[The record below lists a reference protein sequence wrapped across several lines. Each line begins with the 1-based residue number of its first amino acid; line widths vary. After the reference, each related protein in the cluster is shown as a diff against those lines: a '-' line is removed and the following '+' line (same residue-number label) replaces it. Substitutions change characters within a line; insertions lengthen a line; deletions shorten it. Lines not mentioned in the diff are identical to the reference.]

1 MAKPRLYRRLL
12 AAVLLSLALAPVNG
26 ARAEYPERPI
36 RLVVPFPPGGVTDVV
51 ARLMAERLS
60 AEFGQQVVVD
70 NKTGAGGVIAGDIVA
85 KAAADGYTLL
95 FTTPNHTINAA
106 FRATLPY
113 DTEKD
118 LRAVS
123 NVGQIPMLLVTHP
136 SLPVTT
142 FQGFI
147 DYAAK
152 NPGKINVSSAGNS
165 TLPHITMELL
175 MLREKFQVTNVPY
188 RGAAPALADL
198 VAGQVQAKLDNYTQS
213 AQFIA
218 DRRLNVLAVTSARRL
233 KQLPDVPTVAE
244 RLPGFEGYLWMGL
257 VAPAA
262 TPDAVVQKLAA
273 AARRFVA
280 LPARALERSVPFDR
294 ESRRERAFRG
304 LRVQL
309 HDGHRRRRRQ
319 VLRANGLQDVLRQAR
334 ELRVQLQV
342 DARREKREPLEQ
354 ALDVRVGALEA
365 RQPETRGDLGIL
377 LRVLRPHL
385 AHELQFP
392 LVVAQ
397 QARVHQLDSRIP
409 KSASVTWPVSRSSR
423 VRM

>member
-1 MAKPRLYRRLL
+1 M
-12 AAVLLSLALAPVNG
+12 VLALAPFSG
-26 ARAEYPERPI
+26 ARAEYPEKPI

-70 NKTGAGGVIAGDIVA
+70 TKTGAGGVTAGEIVA
-85 KAAADGYTLL
+85 KAPADGYTLL
-95 FTTPNHTINAA
+95 LTTPNHTINAA
-106 FRATLPY
+106 FRTTMPY

-118 LRAVS
+118 LRPVS

-152 NPGKINVSSAGNS
+152 NPGKINVASAGNG

-218 DRRLNVLAVTSARRL
+218 DRKLNVLAVTSARRL

-244 RLPGFEGYLWMGL
+244 QLPGFEAYLWMGL

-273 AARRFVA
+273 TARRFVA
-280 LPARALERSVPFDR
+280 LTET
-294 ESRRERAFRG
+294 
-304 LRVQL
+304 
-309 HDGHRRRRRQ
+309 
-319 VLRANGLQDVLRQAR
+319 QAR
-334 ELRVQLQV
+334 FDKDGVEPVGNGPDEFRAQIAKEIALWRELAKTTNITI
-342 DARREKREPLEQ
+342 D
-354 ALDVRVGALEA
+354 
-365 RQPETRGDLGIL
+365 
-377 LRVLRPHL
+377 
-385 AHELQFP
+385 
-392 LVVAQ
+392 
-397 QARVHQLDSRIP
+397 
-409 KSASVTWPVSRSSR
+409 
-423 VRM
+423 